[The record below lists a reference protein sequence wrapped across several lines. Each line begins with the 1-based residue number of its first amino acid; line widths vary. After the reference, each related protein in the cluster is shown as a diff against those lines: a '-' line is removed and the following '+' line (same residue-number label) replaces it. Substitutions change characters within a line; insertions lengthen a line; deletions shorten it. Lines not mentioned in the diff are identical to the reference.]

1 MALKDNPSHL
11 HQDVAALF
19 DRLHASSGTR
29 QDWLG
34 GAVGRAYT
42 TCTEHD
48 SGHGRQER
56 RACRVLTLA
65 AEDPDWADVEQ
76 EWAGLRSLV
85 PLTRTRTQNGTTS
98 VETVYYLARLPQD
111 ARRLE
116 QALRRHWQIEN
127 CLHHVLDVGMNAHA
141 CRIRRDQAPVTM
153 ALLRSIALN
162 LIRKDTSRQTGVK
175 AKQKLAGWDNNFLLQ
190 LLLA

>member
-1 MALKDNPSHL
+1 MDAQEGDYLLALKDNPSHL

-65 AEDPDWADVEQ
+65 AEDPDWADVPQ

-127 CLHHVLDVGMNAHA
+127 CLHHVLDVGMNAHCLSDPA
-141 CRIRRDQAPVTM
+141 GSGSGDYGAVAQYRSEPDTQRHKPSNRGQGQAE
-153 ALLRSIALN
+153 I
-162 LIRKDTSRQTGVK
+162 SRLGQ
-175 AKQKLAGWDNNFLLQ
+175 
-190 LLLA
+190 